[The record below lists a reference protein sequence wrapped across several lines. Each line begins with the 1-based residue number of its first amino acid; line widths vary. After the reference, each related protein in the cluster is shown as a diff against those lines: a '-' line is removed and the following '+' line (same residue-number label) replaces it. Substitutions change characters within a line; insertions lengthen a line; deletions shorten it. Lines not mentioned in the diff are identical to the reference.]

1 MSDGPLF
8 DVARS
13 TLIPSL
19 TYASPAWWGFASAGD
34 KSMLQAVLTKAK
46 RWGLYGDKHPLKL
59 SKICET
65 ADIELFKNFINDCNH
80 VCMICSRQK
89 RCMVTTL

>member
-1 MSDGPLF
+1 MSVGPLF

-19 TYASPAWWGFASAGD
+19 TYASPAWWEFASAGD

-46 RWGLYGDKHPLKL
+46 RWGLYGGKHPPEL

-65 ADIELFKNFINDCNH
+65 ADIELFKKVLI
-80 VCMICSRQK
+80 
-89 RCMVTTL
+89 